1 MNCTKILFE
10 KQYPLTDSP
19 IMISILTYLR
29 DKYKYKA
36 KIGWD
41 YSYIN
46 YNWDGV
52 LTIRIYVEEYSNLIA
67 EDEIEDLD
75 FYVFELKLLNVG

>member
-1 MNCTKILFE
+1 MEQRNKGLSVF
-10 KQYPLTDSP
+10 LTLY
-19 IMISILTYLR
+19 INKTLWCE
-29 DKYKYKA
+29 YKYKA